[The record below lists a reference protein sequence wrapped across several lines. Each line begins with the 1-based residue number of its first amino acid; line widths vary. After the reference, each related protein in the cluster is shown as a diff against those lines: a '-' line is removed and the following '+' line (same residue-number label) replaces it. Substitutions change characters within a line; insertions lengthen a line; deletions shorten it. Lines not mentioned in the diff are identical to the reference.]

1 MKAITLGD
9 FKLLLD
15 VGTIYKLPMG
25 GISTSLAKI
34 RENPTEVGKVVRAV
48 VGATRFIVD
57 SRNKDEVL
65 SYLAAG
71 FKLERNS
78 AEELY
83 RRIVPSLS
91 ASGMVDRDKI
101 KLVIDSAIE
110 RGVTNKPVDPDAVVD
125 FSFARDLG
133 F

>member
-1 MKAITLGD
+1 
-9 FKLLLD
+9 
-15 VGTIYKLPMG
+15 MG

-65 SYLAAG
+65 NYLAAG
-71 FKLERNS
+71 FKLERSS

-83 RRIVPSLS
+83 GRIVPSLS